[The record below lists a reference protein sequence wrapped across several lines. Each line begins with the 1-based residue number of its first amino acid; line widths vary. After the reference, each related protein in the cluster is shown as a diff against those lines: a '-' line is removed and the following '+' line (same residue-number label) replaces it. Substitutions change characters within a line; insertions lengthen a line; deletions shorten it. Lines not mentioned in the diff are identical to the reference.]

1 MAEKNI
7 GSLAQKYA
15 QIIMGFL
22 TQAIIQFQAM
32 QKEQENKKQP
42 ESLIIQPGSVQA
54 LISKIDSA
62 FGDLKLDSGLQK
74 QSQYP
79 LIFWQDLA
87 LKIKNYLKTHD
98 LPLQWRVFMAV
109 INDLI
114 KMKILV
120 PSLALKQD
128 LKNPL
133 YEINTDF
140 FNRQQIEHS
149 SLTLKEAL
157 EQKLFKVIGNEVARE
172 ILMHMALIKSFSD
185 EDANYF
191 YKNFPQTRGI
201 IFMTSRFGRGYLLTI
216 LHKKGIKYRPFME
229 TVTQLVSH
237 GILIEG
243 CDEISQ
249 EFLILN
255 PLLKPFSVIAEI
267 ISALKTKEQ
276 QTNIVEVESSQE
288 SVTPL
293 GGMISIN
300 SLNPAS
306 QDIFLFDG
314 FEFGLQGL

>member
-32 QKEQENKKQP
+32 QKEEGNKKQP
-42 ESLIIQPGSVQA
+42 ENLIIQPGSVQA
-54 LISKIDSA
+54 LISKIDTA
-62 FGDLKLDSGLQK
+62 FGDLKLDASLQK

-79 LIFWQDLA
+79 VIFWQDLA

-98 LPLQWRVFMAV
+98 HPLRWQIFMGV

-120 PSLALKQD
+120 PSLAIKQD
-128 LKNPL
+128 QKNPL

-140 FNRQQIEHS
+140 FSRQEIAKQS
-149 SLTLKEAL
+149 TDLKGAL
-157 EQKLFKVIGNEVARE
+157 EKKLFKVIENEVARE
-172 ILMHMALIKSFSD
+172 ILMHMALLKSYSD
-185 EDANYF
+185 EEVSYL
-191 YKNFPQTRGI
+191 YKNYPQMRSVV
-201 IFMTSRFGRGYLLTI
+201 FLTSRFGRGYLLTI
-216 LHKKGIKYRPFME
+216 LHKKGIKYRPFM
-229 TVTQLVSH
+229 QSINRLVAN

-243 CDEISQ
+243 CDEINQ

-255 PLLKPFSVIAEI
+255 PLLKPFNVIAEI
-267 ISALKTKEQ
+267 ISALKTKKEQ
-276 QTNIVEVESSQE
+276 PAIVEVESSQE
-288 SVTPL
+288 NITPL

-300 SLNPAS
+300 GLNPIS
-306 QDIFLFDG
+306 QDIYLFEH
-314 FEFGLQGL
+314 FEIGLQGL